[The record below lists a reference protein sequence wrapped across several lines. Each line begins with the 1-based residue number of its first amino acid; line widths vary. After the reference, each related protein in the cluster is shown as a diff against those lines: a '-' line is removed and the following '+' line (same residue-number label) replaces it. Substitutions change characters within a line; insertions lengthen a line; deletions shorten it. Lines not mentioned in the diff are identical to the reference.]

1 MTADALKEVL
11 SKKRFLLQFDDKTSI
26 LAQFFWIAVTLLE
39 TDFEHEFALALRLLD
54 KVLSKLSLED
64 LEVQDKIEK
73 ILFHFKWHNF
83 PGVHSLLLKGLASP
97 GNYEATISLLHKLTP
112 LLSIPVIDPD
122 KSDTA
127 FPFHV
132 MAMLPYMLHNY
143 DDPNELCIYVSNL
156 LLAVVVV
163 VVDC

>member
-1 MTADALKEVL
+1 M
-11 SKKRFLLQFDDKTSI
+11 QFDDKTSI
-26 LAQFFWIAVTLLE
+26 LAQFFWIAVILLE
-39 TDFEHEFALALRLLD
+39 TDFEHEFALALRLLE

-64 LEVQDKIEK
+64 PEVQDKIEK

-83 PGVHSLLLKGLASP
+83 SGVHSLLLKGLASP
-97 GNYEATISLLHKLTP
+97 GNYEQTISLLHKLTP

-143 DDPNELCIYVSNL
+143 DDPNELCTDVSITITFL
-156 LLAVVVV
+156 TSF
-163 VVDC
+163 